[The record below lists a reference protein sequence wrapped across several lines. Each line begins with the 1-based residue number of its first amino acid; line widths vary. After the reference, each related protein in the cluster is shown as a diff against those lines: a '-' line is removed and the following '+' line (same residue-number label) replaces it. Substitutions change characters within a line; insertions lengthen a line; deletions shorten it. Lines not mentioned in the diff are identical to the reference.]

1 LSGYG
6 EGGKIE
12 FIPKDNPELYDLM
25 YALRVT
31 PDMANKPFKLY
42 KRTGGLIE
50 DIFKAPLI

>member
-1 LSGYG
+1 
-6 EGGKIE
+6 
-12 FIPKDNPELYDLM
+12 M

-42 KRTGGLIE
+42 KHAGGLIE